1 VESDALVIAARFD
14 PPDAHRRFN
23 EWRAVHEPVLRYL
36 ASGQILVD
44 VGRAVGG
51 DFVRVWLPPEVAA
64 RVAKEQF

>member
-1 VESDALVIAARFD
+1 MPIDGSTSG
-14 PPDAHRRFN
+14 
-23 EWRAVHEPVLRYL
+23 EPFTRVLRYL